1 MQLGKVSINKEPT
14 SAAAIT
20 KNMNEVVNCILRRSI
35 EAGRK
40 FSKVKPSYQ
49 AFLGIIWEVRQ

>member
-1 MQLGKVSINKEPT
+1 MRMQLGKVSINKEPN
-14 SAAAIT
+14 SSKAIE
-20 KNMNEVVNCILRRSI
+20 KNMSEVINCILRRSI

-49 AFLGIIWEVRQ
+49 AFIGIIW